1 MNAKERRI
9 AEDIRREFER
19 QEHRFPNNGTIIKS
33 FDNGGCLL
41 RGDFSI
47 NLANSSKVN
56 IGAQFLIYDFGAVRL
71 FFEVGP
77 SPAEMRSRLLV
88 ECNRFN
94 ADSYG
99 IRLCFRDEGLTADN
113 CLSFEMDILEDT
125 ANIGYIAFVG
135 WVLFQQA
142 LEQEPPPSI
151 RYATL
156 KWKGAQRFCC
166 AIFLFVHALS
176 RTSAVPR
183 TLLLR

>member
-77 SPAEMRSRLLV
+77 SPAEMRARLLV

-94 ADSYG
+94 AASYG
-99 IRLCFRDEGLTADN
+99 IRLCFRDEGLTADY
-113 CLSFEMDILEDT
+113 CLSFEMDILENT

-142 LEQEPPPSI
+142 LEQEIPP
-151 RYATL
+151 L
-156 KWKGAQRFCC
+156 
-166 AIFLFVHALS
+166 LS
-176 RTSAVPR
+176 AMQH
-183 TLLLR
+183 